1 MSMLKNIGL
10 SNLEITNLTKEC
22 IQPNAVDLKLDRIWK
37 IESDE
42 FYISE
47 KEKKHRTLTEIKW
60 DLTNQFQLQS
70 DTSYQFETDHF
81 VKIPEGR
88 AGWLIARSTL
98 NRNGIFITS
107 GLYDSGFENYIGGV
121 MHVRCGPAR
130 IERGTRIAQFIYV
143 EAETASMYEGQYNA
157 V

>member
-1 MSMLKNIGL
+1 MLKNIGL

-60 DLTNQFQLQS
+60 DLTNQFNYSPTPPISSKQMTLLK
-70 DTSYQFETDHF
+70 YQ
-81 VKIPEGR
+81 R
-88 AGWLIARSTL
+88 
-98 NRNGIFITS
+98 
-107 GLYDSGFENYIGGV
+107 GV
-121 MHVRCGPAR
+121 LVG
-130 IERGTRIAQFIYV
+130 
-143 EAETASMYEGQYNA
+143 
-157 V
+157 